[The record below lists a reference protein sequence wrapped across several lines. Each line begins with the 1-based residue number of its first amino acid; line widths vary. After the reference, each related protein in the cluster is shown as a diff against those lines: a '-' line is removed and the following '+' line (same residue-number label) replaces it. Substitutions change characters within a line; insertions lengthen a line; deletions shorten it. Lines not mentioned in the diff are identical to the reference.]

1 MERGDL
7 YEKICKVKVA
17 KKILTLKTNISQ
29 PQTNIPIYGF
39 KKIMVICAL
48 CGWTKYFMNNQNLL
62 TITIS
67 DFMLTKIFS
76 K

>member
-29 PQTNIPIYGF
+29 PHTNIPIYGV
-39 KKIMVICAL
+39 KEIMVICAL